1 MSEDADTTAE
11 NSKRVIGKPFEK
23 DDPRINRDGRP
34 VGSLSIIAEIKKQLE
49 EIAEEDPKKRT
60 KLQLM
65 VKKILLKAINDGDTN
80 MIKDIIDRVHGKP
93 TQPID
98 LGTDE
103 EVWDKLKEIQEK
115 LKLNEQ
121 KE

>member
-1 MSEDADTTAE
+1 MMEEKTDITEEKQTD
-11 NSKRVIGKPFEK
+11 KPWLFK
-23 DDPRINRDGRP
+23 KGQSGNPAGRP
-34 VGSLSIIAEIKKQLE
+34 VGSISIIAEIKKQLE
-49 EIAEEDPKKRT
+49 EIADEDPQKRT

-65 VKKILLKAINDGDTN
+65 VRKILLKAINDGDTN

-93 TQPID
+93 SQPID
-98 LGTDE
+98 LGTDD

-115 LKLNEQ
+115 LKLNEP